1 MNKLGLVSV
10 SFRKHSVEEIINLAR
25 LANLKCIEWG
35 SDIHVPE
42 TDFENAKRVAELTQ
56 KAGLFVSAY
65 GTYYKLGQGMDFAPF
80 LKTAK
85 LLRTTNLR
93 VWAGNKKPS
102 DVTVE
107 ERKLWTKEAK
117 EISAQAQKEGCRVL
131 FEYHPNTLTETA
143 DSALQL
149 IKDVDEESCRL
160 YWQPWYKLSTQEN
173 VNELKKVYEYVEM
186 VHMFYW
192 EDHSVRRFLKEGKDE
207 IKEFLKIIT
216 TKDIPILLEF
226 LPQDNCVYVPYEAQS
241 LFDLTEEVTR

>member
-1 MNKLGLVSV
+1 MKNFGLVSV
-10 SFRKHSVEEIINLAR
+10 SFRKHSVEEIISLVK

-35 SDIHVPE
+35 GDVHVPE
-42 TDFENAKRVAELTQ
+42 NDFENAKRVATLTQ

-85 LLRTTNLR
+85 LLGTTNLR

-102 DVTVE
+102 DISAE
-107 ERKLWTKEAK
+107 ERELWTKEAK
-117 EISAQAQKEGCRVL
+117 KISIKAKKEGCKVL

-149 IKDVDEESCRL
+149 ISDVDEENCRL
-160 YWQPWYKLSTQEN
+160 YWQPWYKLSKQEN
-173 VNELKKVYEYVEM
+173 VNELKKIYNYVEM

-192 EDHSVRRFLKEGKDE
+192 EGHSVRKFLKEGKDE
-207 IKEFLKIIT
+207 IKEFLKILT
-216 TKDIPILLEF
+216 TKEIPILLEF

-241 LFDLTEEVTR
+241 LIDMTKEVSE